1 MFLKG
6 TKVKTIYKSGSGELS
21 NELGNNIGAAFKVSM
36 KAGSGDLK
44 IKSY

>member
-1 MFLKG
+1 MFPKG
-6 TKVKTIYKSGSGELS
+6 TKVKTSYKAGSGEMS
-21 NELGNNIGAAFKVSM
+21 NELGDNPEAAFKVSM